1 MNNNPYCNSSS
12 DLINGSI
19 YIDRARQM
27 LCSSGPGSE
36 AGKRGRRERLPR
48 LFRQACCAQLLASQ
62 LPPGF
67 HNKPYCAAQT
77 VPTSCVLPL
86 GGRNAANEAGLSS
99 DLFDDRES

>member
-1 MNNNPYCNSSS
+1 
-12 DLINGSI
+12 
-19 YIDRARQM
+19 M

-62 LPPGF
+62 PPPGF